1 MAQGGMTSAQTVET
15 IITAKQIELAEE
27 RERKKL
33 EVAAT
38 HDENL
43 KRAVEENRKTHE
55 NQQLRN
61 V

>member
-1 MAQGGMTSAQTVET
+1 MAQGGMTNAQTLEA
-15 IITAKQIELAEE
+15 IITAKQKELAEE
-27 RERKKL
+27 RERMKL
-33 EVAAT
+33 EVAAK

-55 NQQLRN
+55 NQQLRK